1 MYNPNPMN
9 NMNPMMLQQ
18 QMALASQSIH
28 NPESNLV
35 PMVVEQTPNGERA
48 QDIFSLLLKERV
60 IFLTGGVNDS
70 MYQLVSAQLL
80 WLDQQSDDDIHLY
93 IHSPGGSVYAGYGM
107 YNTMKNIKSPIN
119 TYVTGMAASMGSFLA
134 TCGGTKGKRFMMP
147 YSRQMIHS
155 VSSGTQGTVWDMDI
169 SMKATQSLQDEL
181 MEIYSE
187 ATGKTVQEMSES
199 TERDKWL
206 KPQEAVDFGLADLVL
221 TEEVRNSLKS

>member
-1 MYNPNPMN
+1 MFDT
-9 NMNPMMLQQ
+9 NPMMIQQ
-18 QMALASQSIH
+18 QMMMMNAMASK
-28 NPESNLV
+28 NPQSNLV

-60 IFLTGGVNDS
+60 IFLTGPVNDA

-80 WLDQQSDDDIHLY
+80 WLDTQNNNDIHLY

-107 YNTMKNIKSPIN
+107 YNTMKSIKSDIN
-119 TYVTGMAASMGSFLA
+119 TYVMGMAASMGSFLA

-169 SMKATQSLQDEL
+169 SMQATKDLNIEL
-181 MEIYSE
+181 MEIYSSC
-187 ATGKTVQEMSES
+187 TGKTVDEMTQS
-199 TERDKWL
+199 TQRDKWL
-206 KPQEAVDFGLADLVL
+206 RPQESVDFGLADHVL
-221 TEEVRNSLKS
+221 TEDVRKKIAESV

>member
-1 MYNPNPMN
+1 MYAHNPSMN
-9 NMNPMMLQQ
+9 QQ
-18 QMALASQSIH
+18 QMIASMMMNSQAQE
-28 NPESNLV
+28 PKSNLV

-48 QDIFSLLLKERV
+48 QDIFSLLLKERIV
-60 IFLTGGVNDS
+60 FLTGPVNDS

-80 WLDQQSDDDIHLY
+80 WLDQQSNDDIHLY

-107 YNTMKNIKSPIN
+107 FNTLINIKSDVN

-169 SMKATQSLQDEL
+169 SMEATKSLNTEL
-181 MEIYSE
+181 MEIYAG
-187 ATGKTVQEMSES
+187 ATGKTVEEMTQS
-199 TERDKWL
+199 TQRDKWL
-206 KPQEAVDFGLADLVL
+206 NPEESVEFGLADHVF
-221 TEEVRNSLKS
+221 TEELRKSMEQQ